1 MRLNRG
7 VMMKINEVSKK
18 FDLSIDTL
26 RFYEKI
32 GLLEPIERVSGIRY
46 YQQKDIERIN
56 VIKCMKKTGMSL
68 ETIKEYFDLLS
79 LGNTSLLDRLDL
91 LKKNKEK
98 ALKELEVLKQSIEFL
113 EHKIEYTEN
122 EIKKEGLN

>member
-1 MRLNRG
+1 MRLNGG

-32 GLLEPIERVSGIRY
+32 ELLEPIERVSGIRY

-68 ETIKEYFDLLS
+68 EAIKEYFDLLS
-79 LGNTSLLDRLDL
+79 LGNTSVLERLDL

>member
-1 MRLNRG
+1 
-7 VMMKINEVSKK
+7 MMKINEVSKK
-18 FDLSIDTL
+18 FGLSIDTL

-68 ETIKEYFDLLS
+68 EAIKEYFDLLS
-79 LGNTSLLDRLDL
+79 LGNASLLDRLNL
-91 LKKNKEK
+91 LKKNREK
-98 ALKELEVLKQSIEFL
+98 ALKELEAMKQSIEFL

-122 EIKKEGLN
+122 EIRKEIEKEGLN

>member
-1 MRLNRG
+1 
-7 VMMKINEVSKK
+7 MMKINEVSKK

-68 ETIKEYFDLLS
+68 EAIKEYFDLLS
-79 LGNTSLLDRLDL
+79 LGNTSLLERLDL

>member
-68 ETIKEYFDLLS
+68 EAIKEYFDLLS
-79 LGNTSLLDRLDL
+79 LGNTSLLERLDL